1 MSRLFF
7 KYYLDTAFYNVL
19 FCILFAAML
28 NTFECVVLFGTF
40 GTFVSFLV
48 YRQFQNIEYYFYR
61 NGGLS
66 KFNLQA
72 KTVIIN
78 LSLAFIAGCLLW
90 IIRYR

>member
-19 FCILFAAML
+19 FCALFTVAFGV
-28 NTFECVVLFGTF
+28 FECVVLFGTF

-48 YRQFQNIEYYFYR
+48 YSRFQNIQYYFYR
-61 NGGLS
+61 NAGLS
-66 KFNLQA
+66 KFNLQV

-78 LSLAFIAGCLLW
+78 LIVALIVGIVLW